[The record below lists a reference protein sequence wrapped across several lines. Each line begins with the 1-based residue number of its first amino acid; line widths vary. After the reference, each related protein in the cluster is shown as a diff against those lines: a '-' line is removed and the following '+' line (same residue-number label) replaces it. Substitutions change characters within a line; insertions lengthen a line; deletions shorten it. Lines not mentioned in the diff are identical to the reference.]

1 MLIVFYCTSF
11 HGNSCPT
18 TKYVLLHLTT
28 PLQKCNVMTGSN
40 CGPAPPVPQTTW
52 DFNYFPKLWQH
63 GAKSR
68 FITISGIFPRALSL
82 RRDCANF
89 QSFLPPSRSRVT
101 RVINNTREIDAR
113 IVDSE
118 VAADYNYW
126 QNGTSF
132 GFIRIRWDALRR
144 YRLKWTETHWTSGDN
159 IQERV
164 RSELY

>member
-28 PLQKCNVMTGSN
+28 PLPLQKCNVMTGSN
-40 CGPAPPVPQTTW
+40 CGPTPPVPQTTW

-89 QSFLPPSRSRVT
+89 LSFLPPSRSRHARNKQHT
-101 RVINNTREIDAR
+101 GNRCEKCRFWGRPIITIDR
-113 IVDSE
+113 MELHLDSSE
-118 VAADYNYW
+118 SDEMLW
-126 QNGTSF
+126 
-132 GFIRIRWDALRR
+132 
-144 YRLKWTETHWTSGDN
+144 GD
-159 IQERV
+159 IA
-164 RSELY
+164 

>member
-28 PLQKCNVMTGSN
+28 PLPLQKCNVMTGSN
-40 CGPAPPVPQTTW
+40 CGPTPPVPQTTW

-82 RRDCANF
+82 RWDCANF
-89 QSFLPPSRSRVT
+89 LSFLPPSRSRH
-101 RVINNTREIDAR
+101 AR
-113 IVDSE
+113 NKQYTGNRCENFRWRTV
-118 VAADYNYW
+118 DYNYW

-144 YRLKWTETHWTSGDN
+144 YRLKWTETRWTSGDT
-159 IQERV
+159 IQGET